1 MENLVLVFSGGRIEA
16 DLAKGMLE
24 SNNIPYWLKSEHGA
38 GFAIRAG
45 DILEQYFIYVNPQDK
60 LRAEDILAIMEQE

>member
-1 MENLVLVFSGGRIEA
+1 MDNLALVFCGGRIDA

-24 SNNIPYWLKSEHGA
+24 NNHIPFWLKSEHGV

-45 DILEQYFIYVNPQDK
+45 DILEHYYIYVNPQDK
-60 LRAEDILAIMEQE
+60 ERAEEILAILK